1 MVHRRAIPLNCDA
14 RALFVPGQLQR
25 LGRVVC
31 GDQSSA
37 EFPATF
43 GYILPMTNATPH
55 SDSSLHARTVPVSR
69 VRALVRRPVLY
80 VALVAISVT
89 AILGLPA
96 AALGHVPTVEGTQ
109 GFEDNVGGDAETQIG
124 GPEKSRAVYGYLK
137 DGVDRYAFRATEP
150 VARTIGVIV
159 PAYKEHATFYPTMVL
174 EEDGIEVA
182 RSDDA
187 ALAERT
193 GEFEPFSLTTF
204 WDSAE
209 LVYDFEP
216 GHDYLVRIEP
226 GQSGAT
232 SGRYVLVV
240 GGPEAF
246 SGSDIAETLRGLPR
260 IWFGAYGGAPFRF
273 NPLALIPFSIVA
285 GILGLLG
292 TLIVRML
299 RRRAQSTR

>member
-1 MVHRRAIPLNCDA
+1 MSDP
-14 RALFVPGQLQR
+14 
-25 LGRVVC
+25 
-31 GDQSSA
+31 
-37 EFPATF
+37 
-43 GYILPMTNATPH
+43 TPH
-55 SDSSLHARTVPVSR
+55 IDSSSHTRTVLVSI

-89 AILGLPA
+89 TILALPA
-96 AALGHVPTVEGTQ
+96 AAPGHVPTVEDTQ
-109 GFEDNVGGDAETQIG
+109 GFEDDVGDDGETQIG
-124 GPEKSRAVYGYLK
+124 GPEKSRAVYGYLE

-150 VARTIGVIV
+150 VVRTIGVIV

-182 RSDDA
+182 RSDDL

-204 WDSAE
+204 WEGAE

-226 GQSGAT
+226 GESGAT
-232 SGRYVLVV
+232 SGRYVLVF

-273 NPLALIPFSIVA
+273 NPLALIPFAIVA

-292 TLIVRML
+292 MLVVRML
-299 RRRAQSTR
+299 RRRAQGTR